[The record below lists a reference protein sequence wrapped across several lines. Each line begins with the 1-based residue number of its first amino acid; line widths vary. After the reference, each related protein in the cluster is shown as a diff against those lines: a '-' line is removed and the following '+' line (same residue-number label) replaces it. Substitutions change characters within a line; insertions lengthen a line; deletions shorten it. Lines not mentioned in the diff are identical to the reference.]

1 MQAPGDAFLAST
13 LNYFQDQETI
23 EHFTWSQKQTLE
35 SAVSFDINPEEYVR
49 VSIDDEGLSTGAY
62 IEFDIDVGIDD
73 GIPLVLLEIIP
84 PRPPDDKPTV
94 VYTDL
99 IMCEGSGR
107 YGIELRPEFVRGGL
121 IGGEDTVTS
130 TAPSMPRYWTRKY
143 RDERNGGLFFYVH
156 LGSGEVETN
165 FSVYLCAGEVKP
177 KPFWTDGRGCDYVVQ
192 AGVNR

>member
-13 LNYFQDQETI
+13 FSYSQGRPTF
-23 EHFTWSQKQTLE
+23 EHFTWSPEQTLK
-35 SAVSFDINPEEYVR
+35 SAVSFRINPKEWVIAT
-49 VSIDDEGLSTGAY
+49 IDDEGLSTGAD
-62 IEFDIDVGIDD
+62 IGFDNDGGIDD
-73 GIPLVLLEIIP
+73 GIPLGLMELIQGS
-84 PRPPDDKPTV
+84 PPDYKPTV

-130 TAPSMPRYWTRKY
+130 TAPSILRYWTKEMRFLVNL
-143 RDERNGGLFFYVH
+143 DDGNAD
-156 LGSGEVETN
+156 N
-165 FSVYLCAGEVKP
+165 FSFYLCAGEVKP
-177 KPFWTDGRGCDYVVQ
+177 KPFWTDGRGCNYVIQ